1 MVDPTGGPFN
11 FNNEKRYNCEVAK
24 RKIKLIVI
32 KYVNGRYV
40 YFDSGDYAQR
50 DNVMLDGRTI
60 THDHGGV
67 WQVMRLVNFLTN
79 GRYVFEHSGRGV
91 NIYCNGLRVSRY
103 DQVDNV
109 QQCHDILYQRL
120 GILVFGGPGDMA
132 NNDPRDIDSIVYRKV
147 K

>member
-79 GRYVFEHSGRGV
+79 GRYVFEHAGRGV

-103 DQVDNV
+103 DQVDNI

-120 GILVFGGPGDMA
+120 GILVMGGPNSMRHH
-132 NNDPRDIDSIVYRKV
+132 DPRDINHIIYPSQ
-147 K
+147 